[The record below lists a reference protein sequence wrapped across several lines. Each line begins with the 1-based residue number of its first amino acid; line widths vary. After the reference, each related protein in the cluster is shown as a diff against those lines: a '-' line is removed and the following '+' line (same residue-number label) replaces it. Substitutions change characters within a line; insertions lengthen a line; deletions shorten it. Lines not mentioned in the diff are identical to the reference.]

1 MEPRE
6 VDLPVARPGAAGTGS
21 GAAGGQAPETDSDL
35 DPILERRLMPWR
47 HPSLVASLGA
57 VDLEE
62 PEPSPLEL
70 ARVSPAA
77 LDRRSTLS
85 LELDE
90 VAPEGEDL
98 DGVNAALTG
107 STAALEEPPETDDS
121 VRMYLREI
129 GRVSLLNAKQEV
141 TLAQSIERGR
151 MALELLADPDL
162 PRPQRLELRGVAAT
176 GEGARCHMIEANLR
190 LVVSVAKKYIGR
202 GLSLLDLIEEGN
214 LGLMKAV
221 EKFDYER
228 GFKFSTYA
236 TWWIRQAISRAI
248 ADQSRTIRLPV
259 HIVEKVSKLKSVIP
273 RLEQTLGRA
282 PTAEE
287 IAEAMDLAPERVR
300 ELLVACRGTVS
311 LEAPVGEDGDAV
323 LGDLVPDV
331 HAIEPAEFAAKQLLK
346 KEVGTLLAELSAR
359 ERRIL
364 ELRYGLGSQ
373 EPRTLQEI
381 GQEVGLTRERVR
393 QIEGEALDKL
403 RELGRSARL
412 REYLME

>member
-6 VDLPVARPGAAGTGS
+6 IDLPVARPGAAGSAGP
-21 GAAGGQAPETDSDL
+21 GANEGQGPDSDL

-47 HPSLVASLGA
+47 HPSLVASLGP

-62 PEPSPLEL
+62 PGPSPLEL
-70 ARVSPAA
+70 AQVSPAA
-77 LDRRSTLS
+77 LDRRSGLS

-90 VAPEGEDL
+90 VAPEVEDL
-98 DGVNAALTG
+98 DVVNAALTG

-346 KEVGTLLAELSAR
+346 KEVGSLLAELSAR